1 MLFCLREIG
10 FRFNILKCK
19 FHIIEVKFFRLVITP
34 NKIKINLKKIVQI
47 KSWIKPKNGKNLKK
61 IKRFLGFIN
70 FYRRFIKDFIKIVY
84 FLYNLLIKESSGIW
98 NNKYNKTFERLKEAV
113 IIKLMIIYFD
123 QIKKA
128 FLEYDS
134 SDLAFK
140 KILSQLNDEGWLR
153 FITYLFQNLNFT
165 QKNYIIYN
173 KEILA
178 IIRYFKEWQ
187 PKFLSVS
194 ENRLILII
202 INYKIFKYFMI
213 IKQLNRK

>member
-1 MLFCLREIG
+1 
-10 FRFNILKCK
+10 
-19 FHIIEVKFFRLVITP
+19 
-34 NKIKINLKKIVQI
+34 
-47 KSWIKPKNGKNLKK
+47 
-61 IKRFLGFIN
+61 
-70 FYRRFIKDFIKIVY
+70 
-84 FLYNLLIKESSGIW
+84 
-98 NNKYNKTFERLKEAV
+98 
-113 IIKLMIIYFD
+113 MIIYFD

-178 IIRYFKEWQ
+178 IIRYFKE
-187 PKFLSVS
+187 
-194 ENRLILII
+194 
-202 INYKIFKYFMI
+202 
-213 IKQLNRK
+213 